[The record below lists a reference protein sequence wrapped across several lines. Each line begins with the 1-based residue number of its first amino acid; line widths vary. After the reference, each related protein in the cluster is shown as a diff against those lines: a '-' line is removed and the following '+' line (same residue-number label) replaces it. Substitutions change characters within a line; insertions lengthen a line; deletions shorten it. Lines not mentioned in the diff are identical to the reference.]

1 MDRVVNE
8 RPGAE
13 ARTDRLLSRRCGRA
27 TRRRRGARTHGRD
40 ACVASTRLQIEYR
53 VVRLVAY
60 KGVTVTQ
67 IVGGSAAVLW
77 DIKYKKSLYYFGHP
91 LRFAC

>member
-1 MDRVVNE
+1 MN
-8 RPGAE
+8 G
-13 ARTDRLLSRRCGRA
+13 RTL
-27 TRRRRGARTHGRD
+27 H
-40 ACVASTRLQIEYR
+40 
-53 VVRLVAY
+53 VVRTTEMGPRALVLALLPTAVAAN

>member
-1 MDRVVNE
+1 MGPRALVL
-8 RPGAE
+8 A
-13 ARTDRLLSRRCGRA
+13 LLPTA
-27 TRRRRGARTHGRD
+27 
-40 ACVASTRLQIEYR
+40 VA
-53 VVRLVAY
+53 AN